1 MLHVRHL
8 FRFIALTAFLGFA
21 AAASA
26 QTIIDDWTNIKAP
39 PAPELTTV
47 TVDPKTTALLM
58 LDFLDKNCTPNPR
71 CVASLPLAQKLLA
84 AARDNGLTVIHTNF
98 PGGEILPQVARK
110 DAEPLVTSFL
120 DKFMLTSKDGN
131 KDTGLDKILKD
142 KGIKTVIVVGSAAN
156 GAVLY
161 TATSAFFHG
170 YQTIIPVDGMSGR
183 NPYVEQEVAYNF
195 VSAPLMGGKVILTR
209 VDMIKY

>member
-47 TVDPKTTALLM
+47 TVDPQTTALLM

-71 CVASLPLAQKLLA
+71 CVASLPRAQKLLE
-84 AARDNGLTVIHTNF
+84 AARAKGLTVIFTAF
-98 PGGEILPQVARK
+98 PGGSVLPEVARK
-110 DAEPLVTSFL
+110 ESEPLVTAFL
-120 DKFMLTSKDGN
+120 DKFMRTSKDGSQ
-131 KDTGLDKILKD
+131 DTGLDKMLKD
-142 KGIKTVIVVGSAAN
+142 KGIKTVILVGSAAN
-156 GAVLY
+156 GAVLF
-161 TATSAFFHG
+161 TTTSAFFHG
-170 YQTIIPVDGMSGR
+170 YQTVVPVDGMSGK
-183 NPYVEQEVAYNF
+183 N
-195 VSAPLMGGKVILTR
+195 S
-209 VDMIKY
+209 